1 MTKPTIS
8 NTMIEML
15 NNGEMSV
22 KKILLLLISLLLMAC
37 SSAQIKKLKDDEK
50 TKVYLEE
57 LKVKYEPEVKKL
69 YEEKFGS
76 KSN

>member
-1 MTKPTIS
+1 
-8 NTMIEML
+8 
-15 NNGEMSV
+15 
-22 KKILLLLISLLLMAC
+22 MAC